1 MPGSKSIQY
10 PAPSGPYKVS
20 LKNSVPWQGA
30 AEVRLQISVGKAA
43 TEGDKFYAFCEWA
56 AARFPR
62 AMVIVSDT
70 LQRHNLQFENG
81 LTEQAARVKSA
92 ALGSEWLV
100 RNRAALSLLPK
111 AHILRWDAALA
122 HAETDP
128 AMAHLVR
135 IFETSAAVRS
145 AVDATVAAFWARQEQ
160 GGAFTFGRQAL
171 FAEHSRAFLLEEL
184 AVFSW
189 LCRRDGVDAY
199 AGSWLEG
206 IFKALHAEAGTF
218 GLPFGK
224 EWVQVDYTRNKAA
237 AMAA

>member
-1 MPGSKSIQY
+1 VQY

-20 LKNSVPWQGA
+20 LKNNVPWQGA
-30 AEVRLQISVGKAA
+30 PEVRLQISVGKAA
-43 TEGDKFYAFCEWA
+43 TEGDKFYALCEWA

-62 AMVIVSDT
+62 AVVIVSDT
-70 LQRHNLQFENG
+70 LQRHNLQFESG
-81 LTEQAARVKSA
+81 LPPQAAWAESA

-100 RNRAALSLLPK
+100 RNRAALSLLPE
-111 AHILRWDAALA
+111 AHIMRWDTALA
-122 HAETDP
+122 QAETAP
-128 AMAHLVR
+128 AMARMRGLY
-135 IFETSAAVRS
+135 ETSAAVRS
-145 AVDATVAAFWARQEQ
+145 AVDTTVAAFWARQEQ
-160 GGAFTFGRQAL
+160 GGAFTLARQAT

-206 IFKALHAEAGTF
+206 IFKALNAEAGTF
-218 GLPFGK
+218 GTPFGK
-224 EWVQVDYTRNKAA
+224 GWVQVDYTRNKAA